1 MTLRLSAT
9 PLISGESLQFRIAEL
24 ADALNAHFGREPL
37 LVLVVLKGAVPF
49 SVDLLRKLTMPV
61 TVDYLRAKSYS
72 GTDSTGEVVF
82 SLLPEEPLGDR
93 RILILEDILDTGHT
107 VERILEVVR
116 AQHPA
121 SVELAVLLDKPSR
134 RLRPVEAEFVGFI
147 IEDRFVVG
155 YGLDYEERYRELDAI
170 FTLESS
176 I

>member
-1 MTLRLSAT
+1 MTLTLSRT
-9 PLISGESLQFRIAEL
+9 PLISGQMLQARISEL
-24 ADALNAHFGREPL
+24 AATLNAHYGEEAL

-49 SVDLLRKLTMPV
+49 SVDLLRQLTMPL

-82 SLLPEEPLGDR
+82 SLLPEEPLGNR
-93 RILILEDILDTGHT
+93 RVLILEDILDTGHT
-107 VERILEVVR
+107 VARILEVVR

-121 SVELAVLLDKPSR
+121 TVELAALLDKPSR
-134 RLRPVEAEFVGFI
+134 RRQPVEADFVGFI

-170 FTLESS
+170 HTLDEA
-176 I
+176 